1 MPQHLHKIV
10 LLKDK
15 QRLLHGKKRDSKC
28 PNDYS
33 NFTNAEAPAPPA
45 DDDDDRRSHTKDQ
58 RHSKSTKN
66 MQRINLQI
74 PQTHVQIP
82 NMDNY

>member
-1 MPQHLHKIV
+1 MAKNETVNAQTTTVTL
-10 LLKDK
+10 
-15 QRLLHGKKRDSKC
+15 R
-28 PNDYS
+28 
-33 NFTNAEAPAPPA
+33 NAEAPAPAPPA